1 MFEDAAIT
9 QIESRITD
17 LQNQRKYAD
26 ERIRRTIDGLLHNEQ
41 ARLTQYRRLHEIR
54 NADGE

>member
-1 MFEDAAIT
+1 MFEDAAVA
-9 QIESRITD
+9 QIESRIDD
-17 LQNQRKYAD
+17 LQSQRKHAG

-54 NADGE
+54 NVDGE